1 MKDALLLL
9 RPHQW
14 LKNLFVF
21 LPLFFGG
28 HLLEAACL
36 RPAVL
41 VFLAYCFAASGVY
54 CLNDIHDAASDRLH
68 PKKCRRPI
76 ASGAVSRAQ
85 GYVLMLVCLALS
97 LAVIVLG
104 RIHVAAACV
113 IVLYIAMNTAYCLA
127 LKHVAL
133 LDVFV
138 IAMGFVLR
146 ILAGGLATG
155 IVLSHWI
162 VLMTFLLSLFL
173 ALGKRRD
180 DMLIYE
186 TSGVTVRDTL
196 HRYSLAFINQAIAI
210 VASVTIVCYIMY
222 TVSPDVTER
231 FHSIHVY
238 ATSLFVLAGIFRY
251 LQLTI
256 VDAKSGSPTE
266 VLLKDRFIHACIA
279 GWVAVFVIILYF

>member
-28 HLLEAACL
+28 HLLETVYL

-54 CLNDIHDAASDRLH
+54 CLNDIHDAVSDRLH
-68 PKKCRRPI
+68 PKKRHRPI
-76 ASGAVSRAQ
+76 ASGAVSRVR
-85 GYVLMLVCLALS
+85 GYVLMLVCFATS
-97 LAVIVLG
+97 FAVIALG
-104 RIHVAAACV
+104 RIHIAAASI
-113 IVLYIAMNTAYCLA
+113 IVLYIAMNTAYCLI

-138 IAMGFVLR
+138 IALGFVLR

-155 IVLSHWI
+155 ISLSHWI

-173 ALGKRRD
+173 AFAKRRD

-186 TSGVTVRDTL
+186 SGGAAVRDTL
-196 HRYSLAFINQAIAI
+196 HRYSLSFINQAIAI
-210 VASVTIVCYIMY
+210 VARVTIVCYIMY

-231 FHSIHVY
+231 LHSIHAY
-238 ATSLFVLAGIFRY
+238 ATSLFVLAGIIRY

-266 VLLKDRFIHACIA
+266 VLLKDRFIHVCIA
-279 GWVAVFVIILYF
+279 GWVALFVIILYF

>member
-1 MKDALLLL
+1 MKDAVLLL

-28 HLLEAACL
+28 HLLETVYL
-36 RPAVL
+36 QPAVL
-41 VFLAYCFAASGVY
+41 VFLAYCFAASGIY
-54 CLNDIHDAASDRLH
+54 CFNDIHDAASDRLH
-68 PKKCRRPI
+68 PKKRHRPI
-76 ASGAVSRAQ
+76 ASGAVSSSL
-85 GYVLMLVCLALS
+85 GHTLMFACFAMS
-97 LAVIVLG
+97 LAVIILG
-104 RIHVAAACV
+104 RIPMAAACV
-113 IVLYIAMNTAYCLA
+113 IVLYIAMNTAYCLV

-138 IAMGFVLR
+138 IALGFVLR

-155 IVLSHWI
+155 ISLSHWI

-173 ALGKRRD
+173 AFGKRRD
-180 DMLIYE
+180 DVLIYE
-186 TSGVTVRDTL
+186 SGGVTVRDTL
-196 HRYSLAFINQAIAI
+196 HRYSLSFINQAISI
-210 VASVTIVCYIMY
+210 VGSVTIVCYIMY

-231 FHSIHVY
+231 FRSIHVY
-238 ATSLFVLAGIFRY
+238 VTSLFVLAGIIRY

-266 VLLKDRFIHACIA
+266 VLLKDRFIHVCIA
-279 GWVAVFVIILYF
+279 GWVASFAVILYF